1 MLTGVETNHLFTKA
15 FPNFQEIDCVCPNEG
30 GKGILHNLLALLR
43 YRPGEENVIYMLN
56 NFSFWM
62 SDHIDA
68 WARLDAQIMTD
79 EFDYE
84 CCFVLI
90 IDH

>member
-1 MLTGVETNHLFTKA
+1 
-15 FPNFQEIDCVCPNEG
+15 
-30 GKGILHNLLALLR
+30 
-43 YRPGEENVIYMLN
+43 
-56 NFSFWM
+56 M

-90 IDH
+90 IDHWFQNVNQQRQSLFFFHMINDKDIALLDF